1 MLGSTLATVPGATVD
16 WYCKGLM
23 TFPRL
28 LLGTKRSVSQFA
40 IFQCLFEKLV
50 VHMNNVYVD
59 DQLPSL
65 LLSVHIQ
72 TVDSG
77 AVPHVRATSTF
88 RPICEIHIQLLINL
102 SNNTQLFLDQ
112 NSFSKGVNLFLFL
125 HKI

>member
-1 MLGSTLATVPGATVD
+1 
-16 WYCKGLM
+16 
-23 TFPRL
+23 
-28 LLGTKRSVSQFA
+28 
-40 IFQCLFEKLV
+40 
-50 VHMNNVYVD
+50 MNNVYVD